1 MLPVLAIPLAAP
13 NGLRTGARTGFTLQ
27 VEEGWRCVN
36 WWLSASCVFDRAYR

>member
-27 VEEGWRCVN
+27 VEGRRRCVH
-36 WWLSASCVFDRAYR
+36 WWLSASYVFDQAYR